1 MLDDEEIVDILR
13 KSKTTSNEI
22 SKRIKATEKAES
34 EIQTLREHYRSVA
47 TRGALLY
54 FLVAGLARLNSM
66 YQFSLDW
73 FRQVFVRSVAPR
85 SKEQEH
91 GLKREK
97 TSQKKAGDITD
108 LAKEPKSESDR
119 HLLEKHLQQSVDV
132 LTRNV
137 FQVRPS
143 LL

>member
-13 KSKTTSNEI
+13 KSKTASNAI

-34 EIQTLREHYRSVA
+34 EIQALREHYRSVA

-91 GLKREK
+91 GLKSEK
-97 TSQKKAGDITD
+97 TSQKKVGDITD
-108 LAKEPKSESDR
+108 LAKEPKFESDR

-137 FQVRPS
+137 FKVRPS
-143 LL
+143 PL